1 MNQSRASDTFKQGD
15 LLNNTYRIEAVL
27 GRGGT
32 SEVYRARSEIS
43 GRVVALKV
51 LRSEFSGNEAYL
63 ALMSREEA
71 IRDIRHDAVVRYSE
85 NHRTPEGHVY
95 LIMDY
100 IDGPGLDEK
109 LRSGGMSMED
119 LLVVAARVAE
129 GLRVAHGRNIT
140 HRDLSPDN
148 IILRGGDPA
157 QAVII
162 DFGIAKDDN
171 PGAETIV
178 GNEFA
183 GKYAYAAPEQLS
195 GKTDARSDI
204 YALGALL
211 LATYRGAPPDMGK
224 NPMEVIRRKALPLD
238 TEGVPEPLKSLIE
251 RMTQPDPDARFQT
264 VGEVLSAID
273 PTYVATAPRPI
284 TVPPA
289 APAAAKPVN
298 TTAPAPARGPLGK
311 IAMIAAA
318 LFLAAVGISGQLA
331 GVWPGLMATSL
342 PQVDPFTLTAER
354 GADGVAKIS
363 GYVPSDETLAALSRA
378 AAPIKADL
386 SVSLA
391 SGPIGKTWGADVVSL
406 ITRLRD
412 LDEFQL
418 TVSNGTATI
427 TGLSAERA
435 LRDRLAAE
443 LNAPVGD
450 LKVSAEIGLG
460 PRILSTMLLDPALAD
475 AADCGPLTLKDP
487 PAGGYG
493 LGDTVTVVGR
503 LADPAARVALYDSLA
518 AIAGDR
524 KVTVDAEVLNPN
536 LCLVEA
542 ALPDSGPGGFGVRFS
557 HGDRSEP
564 NPSGRYFVGDNP
576 VIDVTIPAG
585 VDGGYLWVSLL
596 DVTGNVYHLLPNI
609 GRQGFD
615 VVGLR
620 AGTSGDV
627 PVRVAYSVAEA
638 QGTPK
643 LAFLVDDTTLGKS
656 KILVLH
662 ADTPLFD
669 DIRPTTE
676 SAAGFAAALSERSL
690 AGGLTGLTT
699 DSAILTTERP

>member
-1 MNQSRASDTFKQGD
+1 MSQSRASDTFKQGD

-129 GLRVAHGRNIT
+129 GLSVAHARNIT

-183 GKYAYAAPEQLS
+183 GKYAYAAPEQLN

-224 NPMEVIRRKALPLD
+224 NPMEVIRRKTLPLD

-251 RMTQPDPDARFQT
+251 RMSQPDPEARFQS
-264 VGEVLSAID
+264 VGEVLTAID

-289 APAAAKPVN
+289 ASRPSADAA
-298 TTAPAPARGPLGK
+298 TAPASRPMSK
-311 IAMIAAA
+311 VAMIAA
-318 LFLAAVGISGQLA
+318 LFLAAVGVGGQVSGI
-331 GVWPGLMATSL
+331 WPDLFATSL
-342 PQVDPFTLTAER
+342 PEIDPFTLTAER
-354 GADGVAKIS
+354 GTDGSAKVS
-363 GYVPSDETLAALSRA
+363 GHIPSDQALAALSQA
-378 AAPIKADL
+378 VAPIKAQVALDL
-386 SVSLA
+386 ATGPVSE
-391 SGPIGKTWGADVVSL
+391 SWGADVVSL

-412 LDEFQL
+412 LDEFKL
-418 TVSNGTATI
+418 AVSNNTATI
-427 TGLSAERA
+427 TGLSTNRG
-435 LRDRLAAE
+435 LRDRLVSE
-443 LNAPVGD
+443 LNAPVGG
-450 LKVSAEIGLG
+450 LTVSAEIGLG
-460 PRILSTMLLDPALAD
+460 PRLLSTMLLDPALAD
-475 AADCGPLTLKDP
+475 AADCGPLRLQDP
-487 PAGGYG
+487 PAGGYA

-503 LADPAARVALYDSLA
+503 LADPAARVALYDNLA
-518 AIAGDR
+518 AIVGDR
-524 KVTVDAEVLNPN
+524 KLTVDAEVLNPN

-542 ALPDSGPGGFGVRFS
+542 ALPDTGPGGFGVRFS
-557 HGDRSEP
+557 FGDRSEP

-576 VIDVTIPAG
+576 VIDVTIPA
-585 VDGGYLWVSLL
+585 DIEEGYLWVSLL

-609 GRQGFD
+609 GRPGFD
-615 VVGLR
+615 IATLR
-620 AGTSGDV
+620 AGTRGDV

-638 QGTPK
+638 QGTQK

-669 DIRPTTE
+669 ELRPTTE
-676 SAAGFAAALSERSL
+676 SAAGFAEALSKRSSS
-690 AGGLTGLTT
+690 GGLKGLTT

>member
-1 MNQSRASDTFKQGD
+1 MSQSRASDTFKPGD

-100 IDGPGLDEK
+100 IEGPGLDEK
-109 LRSGGMSMED
+109 LRAGGMSMED

-129 GLRVAHGRNIT
+129 GLSVAHGRNIT

-148 IILRGGDPA
+148 IILRSGDPA

-183 GKYAYAAPEQLS
+183 GKYAYAAPEQLN

-211 LATYRGAPPDMGK
+211 LATYRGTPPDMGK

-251 RMTQPDPDARFQT
+251 RMTQPDPEARFQT
-264 VGEVLSAID
+264 VVEVLSAID
-273 PTYVATAPRPI
+273 PNYVVAAPRPI
-284 TVPPA
+284 TQPPSAQAAAQKAAGSA
-289 APAAAKPVN
+289 APAA
-298 TTAPAPARGPLGK
+298 RRPLAG
-311 IAMIAAA
+311 ITIVAA
-318 LFLAAVGISGQLA
+318 LFLAAVGVGSQVTGL
-331 GVWPGLMATSL
+331 WPRLMATSL
-342 PQVDPFTLTAER
+342 PQIDPLTLTAQR
-354 GADGVAKIS
+354 RADGTASVT
-363 GYVPSDETLAALSRA
+363 GHLPSEEALAALSKVV
-378 AAPIKADL
+378 APIGAKLSLDL
-386 SVSLA
+386 ATGPVSE
-391 SGPIGKTWGADVVSL
+391 TWGADVVAL
-406 ITRLRD
+406 ITEARD
-412 LDEFQL
+412 LAEFEIA
-418 TVSNGTATI
+418 VSNNTATV
-427 TGLSAERA
+427 TGLTPDRA
-435 LRDRLAAE
+435 LRDRLAVA
-443 LNAPVGD
+443 LNAPVGG
-450 LKVSAEIGLG
+450 LSVSAEIAVG
-460 PRILSTMLLDPALAD
+460 PRLLSTMLLDPVLGA
-475 AADCGPLTLKDP
+475 AADCGPLHLQDP
-487 PAGGYG
+487 PAAGYA
-493 LGDTVTVVGR
+493 LGDTITVVGR
-503 LADPAARVALYDSLA
+503 LANPEARVALFDSLVA
-518 AIAGDR
+518 VAGDR

-542 ALPDSGPGGFGVRFS
+542 ALPAAASGGFGVRFGF
-557 HGDRSEP
+557 GDRSEP
-564 NPSGRYFVGDNP
+564 NPAGRYIVGDNP
-576 VIDVTIPAG
+576 VIDVIIPAG
-585 VDGGYLWVSLL
+585 VEDGYLWISLL
-596 DVTGNVYHLLPNI
+596 DVTGNVFHLLPNI
-609 GRQGFD
+609 GRSEFD
-615 VVGLR
+615 IATLR
-620 AGTSGDV
+620 AGVPGDV
-627 PVRVAYSVAEA
+627 PVRVAYDVAEA

-662 ADTPLFD
+662 ADTPIFD

-676 SAAGFAAALSERSL
+676 SAAGFAKALSDRELS
-690 AGGLTGLTT
+690 GGLKGLTA
-699 DSAILTTERP
+699 DSAILTTAQP

>member
-1 MNQSRASDTFKQGD
+1 MSQSRASDTFKPGD

-109 LRSGGMSMED
+109 LRGGGMSRDD

-129 GLRVAHGRNIT
+129 GLSVAHARNIV
-140 HRDLSPDN
+140 HSDLSPDN
-148 IILRGGDPA
+148 IILRSGDPA

-211 LATYRGAPPDMGK
+211 LATYRGTPPDMGK
-224 NPMEVIRRKALPLD
+224 NPMEVIRRKAMPLD
-238 TEGVPEPLKSLIE
+238 TEGVPEPLRSLID
-251 RMTQPDPDARFQT
+251 RMSQPDPEARFQS

-273 PTYVATAPRPI
+273 PSYVPTAPRPI
-284 TVPPA
+284 TLPPRASIPKA
-289 APAAAKPVN
+289 AVAS
-298 TTAPAPARGPLGK
+298 RGWGVR
-311 IAMIAAA
+311 IALIAAGIV
-318 LFLAAVGISGQLA
+318 AVVGVGGQVA
-331 GVWPGLMATSL
+331 GVWPGMMAASL
-342 PQVDPFTLTAER
+342 PQIDPMALSIQR
-354 GADGVAKIS
+354 GAAGAPIVS
-363 GYVPSDETLAALSRA
+363 GHVPSEETRAALTQA
-378 AAPIKADL
+378 VAPIGAA
-386 SVSLA
+386 VAVELA
-391 SGPIGKTWGADVVSL
+391 SGPVSATWGEDVVSL
-406 ITRLRD
+406 TTQIRELE
-412 LDEFQL
+412 EFDVA
-418 TVSNGTATI
+418 VSNNTAAI
-427 TGLSAERA
+427 TGLTSDRA
-435 LRDRLAAE
+435 LRDRLMSE
-443 LNAPVGD
+443 LNTPVGG
-450 LKVSAEIGLG
+450 LTASAEIVLG
-460 PRILSTMLLDPALAD
+460 PRILSTMLIDPVLGD
-475 AADCGPLTLKDP
+475 AADCGSLRLQDP
-487 PAGGYG
+487 PVAGYA
-493 LGDTVTVVGR
+493 LGDTITVVGR
-503 LADPAARVALYDSLA
+503 LADPSARVELYDKLA

-524 KVTVDAEVLNPN
+524 KVAVDAEVLNPN

-542 ALPDSGPGGFGVRFS
+542 ALPDAGPGGFAVRFGF
-557 HGDRSEP
+557 GDRGEP

-576 VIDVTIPAG
+576 VIDVIVPEG
-585 VDGGYLWVSLL
+585 VNGGYLWVSLL

-609 GRQGFD
+609 GRPEFD
-615 VVGLR
+615 VPTLR
-620 AGTSGDV
+620 ADAAGDV
-627 PVRVAYSVAEA
+627 PVRVAFSVGEA
-638 QGTPK
+638 RGTTK
-643 LAFLVDDTTLGKS
+643 LAFSVDDTTLGKS
-656 KILVLH
+656 KILILH
-662 ADTPLFD
+662 ANTPVFD
-669 DIRPTTE
+669 EMRPTTE
-676 SAAGFAAALSERSL
+676 SAAGFAAALSERKL
-690 AGGLTGLTT
+690 AGGLDGLTT

>member
-129 GLRVAHGRNIT
+129 GLSVAHGRNIT

-238 TEGVPEPLKSLIE
+238 TEGVPDPLKSLIE
-251 RMTQPDPDARFQT
+251 RMTQPDPEARFQT

-273 PTYVATAPRPI
+273 PNYVATAPRPI

-289 APAAAKPVN
+289 APTAAKPVN
-298 TTAPAPARGPLGK
+298 NSAPAPARGPLGK

-318 LFLAAVGISGQLA
+318 LFLAAVGISGQLT

-363 GYVPSDETLAALSRA
+363 GYVPSEEALAALSQA
-378 AAPIKADL
+378 AAPIKAEV

-391 SGPIGKTWGADVVSL
+391 SGPISKTWGSDVVSL

-418 TVSNGTATI
+418 AVSNGTATI
-427 TGLSAERA
+427 TGLSADRA
-435 LRDRLAAE
+435 LRDRLAAD
-443 LNAPVGD
+443 LNAPFGD

-487 PAGGYG
+487 PAGGYA

-542 ALPDSGPGGFGVRFS
+542 ALPETGPGGFGVRFS
-557 HGDRSEP
+557 YGDRSEP

-585 VDGGYLWVSLL
+585 VDDGYLWVSLL

-676 SAAGFAAALSERSL
+676 SAAGFAAALSGRAS
-690 AGGLTGLTT
+690 AGGLTGLKT

>member
-1 MNQSRASDTFKQGD
+1 MSQPRASDTFKQGD

-51 LRSEFSGNEAYL
+51 LRSEFSGNESYL

-71 IRDIRHDAVVRYSE
+71 MRDIRHDAVVRYSE

-100 IDGPGLDEK
+100 IEGPGLDEK

-129 GLRVAHGRNIT
+129 GLSVAHARNIT

-195 GKTDARSDI
+195 GHTDARSDI

-211 LATYRGAPPDMGK
+211 LAAYRGAAPDMGK
-224 NPMEVIRRKALPLD
+224 NPMEVVRRKAMPLD
-238 TEGVPEPLKSLIE
+238 TEGVPEPLKSLID
-251 RMTQPDPDARFQT
+251 RMGQPDPDARFQT
-264 VGEVLSAID
+264 VVEVLSAID
-273 PTYVATAPRPI
+273 PTYVATVPRVVTI
-284 TVPPA
+284 PPA
-289 APAAAKPVN
+289 AARAASTSAPVK
-298 TTAPAPARGPLGK
+298 AAGSGGK
-311 IAMIAAA
+311 MAVVAG
-318 LFLAAVGISGQLA
+318 LVLLAAIGIGGQVSGL
-331 GVWPGLMATSL
+331 WTSL
-342 PQVDPFTLTAER
+342 LAASVPQVDPFTLTVQRIAAQETT
-354 GADGVAKIS
+354 VS
-363 GYVPSDETLAALSRA
+363 GFVPSDDARDAVTKAV
-378 AAPIKADL
+378 APIGGKVSVDL
-386 SVSLA
+386 A
-391 SGPIGKTWGADVVSL
+391 TGPIAESWAQDVVSL

-412 LDEFQL
+412 LEEFDL
-418 TVSNGTATI
+418 AVSNDSAKV
-427 TGLSAERA
+427 TGLTLDRS
-435 LRDRLAAE
+435 LRDRLATD
-443 LNAPVGD
+443 LNAPIGA
-450 LKVSAEIGLG
+450 LTPTTEIVLG
-460 PRILSTMLLDPALAD
+460 PRILPGAQLDPMLA
-475 AADCGPLTLKDP
+475 AASDCGPLRLLDP
-487 PAGGYG
+487 PVAGYG

-518 AIAGDR
+518 ASVGDR
-524 KVTVDAEVLNPN
+524 KVAVDVEVLNPN
-536 LCLVEA
+536 LCLIEA
-542 ALPDSGPGGFGVRFS
+542 ALPNTGPGGFDVRFGF
-557 HGDRSEP
+557 GDRTEP

-576 VIDVTIPAG
+576 VIDVVIPAS
-585 VDGGYLWVSLL
+585 VNGGYLWVSLL
-596 DVTGNVYHLLPNI
+596 DVTGNVYHLVPNI
-609 GRQGFD
+609 GRPDFD
-615 VVGLR
+615 IATLR
-620 AGTSGDV
+620 AGATGDAT
-627 PVRVAYSVAEA
+627 VRVAFSVPEA

-662 ADTPLFD
+662 ADTPVFEAA
-669 DIRPTTE
+669 RPTTE
-676 SAAGFAAALSERSL
+676 SAAGFAAALSERKL
-690 AGGLTGLTT
+690 AGGLKDLTA